1 MSARRARTPKE
12 ETSQGAQPE
21 GHPTLQHLAAYH
33 QGRLGESEEE
43 EIREHF
49 LLCRECREVLLDLA
63 EFLDETPPPSR
74 FSPEEALAAWLELE
88 RASS

>member
-1 MSARRARTPKE
+1 MSALRARAPKE
-12 ETSQGAQPE
+12 ENLQRAQLE
-21 GHPTLQHLAAYH
+21 EHPTLQRLAAYH
-33 QGRLGESEEE
+33 HGQLGESEEE

-74 FSPEEALAAWLELE
+74 FAAEEALAAWLELE
-88 RASS
+88 QATS